1 MQKEERSKGKK
12 SLSQRLAIFYLMPMV
27 STLQF
32 NVYGRKI
39 KIGETMLSNFS
50 YFMSV
55 VTAYILMPMGEKVKM
70 MNSLTTLSDCLLDV
84 NGYNSTF

>member
-32 NVYGRKI
+32 NVYERKI
-39 KIGETMLSNFS
+39 NIAESFS
-50 YFMSV
+50 QCLAMFLLH
-55 VTAYILMPMGEKVKM
+55 VTALLFNGNGRRIK
-70 MNSLTTLSDCLLDV
+70 NSKFL
-84 NGYNSTF
+84 NNA